1 MKAPAGYAFDPNLHT
16 YVKVQQNVT
25 TNPNA
30 TGYISSVPLNKTGNY
45 CNASHP
51 YFDGV
56 ACIQCLAPFP
66 YFNVS
71 SKTCVQCSAT
81 TYYDNKTHQCLKR
94 PVVYISANFTNVM
107 ATANVSLS
115 AYKSQ
120 LYNMVKNNNNSII
133 KSCPPGQYSNFTH
146 CFSCGSGLLFNVET
160 KSCVKCNG
168 TVDNVTAICH
178 HYVTR
183 LTNLNASGIILPNG
197 TNLTSFAQL
206 QKQVVGPVAVC
217 PASAP
222 YAVGYKCVACNSTNS
237 TNSSGAVYFNATS
250 QKCMKCPANLYY
262 DSVLRTCNSPINIT
276 NTSALVN
283 YFGAGNYS
291 LANVTAR
298 LKALSL
304 TRKTFACPASAPL
317 ALKNG
322 SCVSCNGTY
331 FVNLT
336 SMTCIK
342 GVRVSNFAVLNK
354 SRVIQIGNATLANL
368 KIQQYKLAKRTPPV
382 PTVYCP
388 ASKPLYNG
396 RICIACNSTQYFN
409 LQGLVCYNPKNASN
423 ITALAISHRYVSF
436 TNHTLLTI

>member
-115 AYKSQ
+115 AYKNQ

-146 CFSCGSGLLFNVET
+146 CFSCASGLLFNIET
-160 KSCVKCNG
+160 KSCMKCNG
-168 TVDNVTAICH
+168 TVLNNLTCYIPKFVTNVTA
-178 HYVTR
+178 
-183 LTNLNASGIILPNG
+183 LNATKRVLTYKNVTLLSLQNSIKKILLPVKECPKLFPLFNGTSCVACPNG
-197 TNLTSFAQL
+197 T
-206 QKQVVGPVAVC
+206 
-217 PASAP
+217 
-222 YAVGYKCVACNSTNS
+222 
-237 TNSSGAVYFNATS
+237 
-250 QKCMKCPANLYY
+250 YY
-262 DSVLRTCNSPINIT
+262 LLRDNRCYIPQFVSNIT
-276 NTSALVN
+276 ALNNTKL
-283 YFGAGNYS
+283 
-291 LANVTAR
+291 
-298 LKALSL
+298 
-304 TRKTFACPASAPL
+304 
-317 ALKNG
+317 
-322 SCVSCNGTY
+322 
-331 FVNLT
+331 FVN
-336 SMTCIK
+336 
-342 GVRVSNFAVLNK
+342 
-354 SRVIQIGNATLANL
+354 IGNATLTNLAANISML
-368 KIQQYKLAKRTPPV
+368 KLPHVECPPSAPLFNGSV
-382 PTVYCP
+382 CLTCP
-388 ASKPLYNG
+388 SGTYYL
-396 RICIACNSTQYFN
+396 I
-409 LQGLVCYNPKNASN
+409 
-423 ITALAISHRYVSF
+423 
-436 TNHTLLTI
+436 